1 MKDKM
6 CLHSIFSWMVIYSQ
20 TTQSIKFIKYL
31 FSFIRLDRLS
41 NNLLKFVHDANQK
54 LNSIR

>member
-54 LNSIR
+54 